1 MLSAVRT
8 TVTLDPD
15 TEQLV
20 RRRMRE
26 HKVSFK
32 QALNDAIR
40 EGASGR
46 PNTPFRTMTAAMGEP
61 TISLDRALQIAASL
75 EDDVLVARVR
85 AGS

>member
-75 EDDVLVARVR
+75 EDDVLVARLRV
-85 AGS
+85 GS

>member
-1 MLSAVRT
+1 MLSCVRT
-8 TVTLDPD
+8 TVTLDSD

-46 PNTPFRTMTAAMGEP
+46 PNVPFHTMTAAMGQP
-61 TISLDRALQIAASL
+61 TISLDRALQIAAEL
-75 EDDVLVARVR
+75 EDDVLVARLR